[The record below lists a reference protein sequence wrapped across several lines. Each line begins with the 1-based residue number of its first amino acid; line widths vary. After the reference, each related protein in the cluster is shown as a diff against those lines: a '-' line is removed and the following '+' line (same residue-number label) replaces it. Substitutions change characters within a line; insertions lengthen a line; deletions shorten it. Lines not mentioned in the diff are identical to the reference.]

1 MRVPISWLREFV
13 ALPDD
18 AAAIAE
24 RLAMLGFPVDAV
36 EKRPRIAGV
45 ITGKIVTVEKHPNAD
60 RLLVARVDVARNEP
74 LTIATAA
81 TNVAAGQTIAVAT
94 IGARLP
100 ELTIA
105 ARTMRGVASQGMMI
119 SAEEL
124 ALPAEWFD
132 DGIMQLEAGVAAG
145 ADVVELFGLDTDVLD
160 VEITAN
166 RPDSMSVLGLARE
179 LAASYGLPVRLPSFT
194 NPGDGFEPPGT
205 APRVDIES
213 PDCRRFV
220 AQRFDGL
227 TVGTAPA
234 WMRVRLALAGQRPIN
249 NLVDVSNYVMLETGQ
264 PLHFYDAAKIAGSHV
279 VVRDARAGE
288 RITTLDGVERTLSP
302 QALVIADDERALGL
316 AGLMGGATSEV
327 TPATSAIVLEAA
339 NFNGPRVRR
348 MSGALG
354 LRTEASSRHEK
365 SLAPA
370 LADLGAARAAQ
381 LLAELGATA
390 FAPHAFGDDLAV
402 ATPIALQT
410 GEVARLLGLAIPA
423 ERIAAHLTALGC
435 DVANERNETLSVTPP
450 AWRRDLTIP
459 ADLVEEVARIEGYD
473 RIASVV
479 PSVPAHEISSAAFE
493 RENRIARSLAA
504 LGYVEVITHSLR
516 ASGNE
521 GSVAVRNPL
530 SEEQRYLRESLAPG
544 LIEYLASVVAP
555 VRVFE
560 IGDVFRREGDGV
572 LEHAVAAFGLSADR
586 SDESPWRDTA
596 FLRLK
601 GDAEALLRDVTGL
614 APEASP
620 DALPGFHPGKTAAL
634 AVDGRRVGTLGCV
647 DPRIARAA
655 GLKQNVYLC
664 LLELAELPAYRTP
677 HYRAP
682 SKFPSTYRDLAL
694 VVDAALAA
702 HELETALGDALG
714 SICTAVRV
722 FDDYRGAQVP
732 AGRKSLAVRVTLRR
746 FDATI
751 TDEEADAAVT
761 RALETLHE
769 RFGATIRT

>member
-1 MRVPISWLREFV
+1 M
-13 ALPDD
+13 
-18 AAAIAE
+18 
-24 RLAMLGFPVDAV
+24 
-36 EKRPRIAGV
+36 
-45 ITGKIVTVEKHPNAD
+45 
-60 RLLVARVDVARNEP
+60 
-74 LTIATAA
+74 
-81 TNVAAGQTIAVAT
+81 
-94 IGARLP
+94 
-100 ELTIA
+100 
-105 ARTMRGVASQGMMI
+105 
-119 SAEEL
+119 
-124 ALPAEWFD
+124 
-132 DGIMQLEAGVAAG
+132 
-145 ADVVELFGLDTDVLD
+145 LD

-179 LAASYGLPVRLPSFT
+179 LAASYGLPVRLPSFA
-194 NPGDGFEPPGT
+194 NPGTGREPAGT

-227 TVGTAPA
+227 TVGAAPA

-264 PLHFYDAAKIAGSHV
+264 PLHFYDAAKILGARL

-302 QALVIADDERALGL
+302 QALVIADGDRALGL

-327 TPATSAIVLEAA
+327 TPATTAIVLEAA

-381 LLAELGATA
+381 LLGELGATA
-390 FAPHAFGDDLAV
+390 FAPHAFGEELAA
-402 ATPIALQT
+402 ATPIALQA

-435 DVANERNETLSVTPP
+435 VVAQRGETLSVTPP
-450 AWRRDLTIP
+450 PWRRDLTIS

-473 RIASVV
+473 RIAGVV
-479 PSVPAHEISSAAFE
+479 PSVPAHAISSAEFE

-544 LIEYLASVVAP
+544 LIAYLANAAAP
-555 VRVFE
+555 ARVFE
-560 IGDVFRREGDGV
+560 IGDVFRREGDDV
-572 LEHAVAAFGLSADR
+572 LEHVVAAFGFSADR
-586 SDESPWRDTA
+586 SDEPPWRDTA

-614 APEASP
+614 SHEASP

-634 AVDGRRVGTLGCV
+634 AVAGRRVGTLGCV

-655 GLKQNVYLC
+655 DLKRNVYLC
-664 LLELAELPAYRTP
+664 LLELADLPPYRTP
-677 HYRAP
+677 HYRPP

-702 HELETALGDALG
+702 HELERALGDALG
-714 SICTAVRV
+714 PICTAVRV

-732 AGRKSLAVRVTLRR
+732 AGRKSLAVRITLQR

-761 RALETLHE
+761 RALETLRE
-769 RFGATIRT
+769 RLGATIRT